1 MRQFIGL
8 AALAATGSIA
18 LAGGTIT
25 SSGGAKYIGVG
36 TFASAS
42 TGDGTFNTVGSTVD
56 QLFKNSW
63 YYRSN
68 TTNRQFSSLV
78 SPTEVWSG
86 NTATITWTDNG
97 DGATGGNR
105 FDAVLTMVIDDAGN
119 GTGRVTSTMV
129 FTARSQNTSTRTFSI
144 FNLVDL
150 DLLGGSPNPSLDDTY
165 TYAGGGIVNVTEGS
179 TSNTGQVRGVGATN
193 WEINSG
199 LNLRNKL
206 NSGSSNLAN
215 TSSTFTGDGA
225 AAFQWTVSLA
235 PGASTT
241 VVSSFA
247 INMQALPTPGAT
259 ALLGLAGLIAGR
271 RRRA

>member
-8 AALAATGSIA
+8 AALAATGSFA

-36 TFASAS
+36 TFASS
-42 TGDGTFNTVGSTVD
+42 TFGDGTFNTVGSTVD

-78 SPTEVWSG
+78 SPTETWSG
-86 NTATITWTDNG
+86 NTATIRWTDNG
-97 DGATGGNR
+97 DGPTGGNR

-150 DLLGGSPNPSLDDTY
+150 DLLGGSPNSSTDDTY
-165 TYAGGGIVNVTEGS
+165 TNAGNFTINVTEAS
-179 TSNTGQVRGVGATN
+179 TSTTGQIRAVAATN

-206 NSGSSNLAN
+206 NSGSSNLSN
-215 TSSTFTGDGA
+215 LSSSFTGDGA
-225 AAFQWTVSLA
+225 AAFQWTAALA
-235 PGASTT
+235 PGASLTLT
-241 VVSSFA
+241 SSFA
-247 INMQALPTPGAT
+247 INMNAIPTPGAA
-259 ALLGLAGLIAGR
+259 ALLGLAGLVAGR